1 MPASENEVRIIGNV
15 TRDIEIKRTNGG
27 TAVCEMG
34 VAVNEQR
41 KDQNGEWQ
49 EETLFLDVTLWGRTA
64 EIADEYVGKG
74 TLVQVKG
81 RLRMDAWTD
90 QTGQGRKKLKV
101 VADRIQLLGSKS
113 EQKPKPKQVEAPV
126 PDASDFPF

>member
-15 TRDIEIKRTNGG
+15 TRDVELKRTNSG

-41 KDQNGEWQ
+41 KDQTGEWQ

-64 EIADEYVGKG
+64 EIAGEYVGKG

-90 QTGQGRKKLKV
+90 QTGQERKKLKV
-101 VADRIQLLGSKS
+101 VGDRMQLLGSRS
-113 EQKPKPKQVEAPV
+113 EQKPKPKPVEPPAP
-126 PDASDFPF
+126 AAADFPF